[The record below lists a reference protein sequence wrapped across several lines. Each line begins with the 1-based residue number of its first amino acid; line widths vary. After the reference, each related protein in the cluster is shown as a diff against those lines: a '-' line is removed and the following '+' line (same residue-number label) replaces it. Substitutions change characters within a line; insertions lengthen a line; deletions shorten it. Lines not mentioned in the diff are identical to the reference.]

1 MSSAK
6 SPKRPSRKSSANTST
21 RSTTRPTKVKTSSKS
36 SKRHP
41 HERSRRPPTKNRR
54 SQKRKAPSPPR
65 KSFNEILQEGLV
77 SFRQWMNVSRGEDQM
92 SDQDLRPMAIHRLK
106 IIASLVGIGFIIL
119 LSKASYVMLLPNEQ
133 LEHYASA
140 QFQET
145 NIIRGRRGNIYDRNE
160 HLLASSVLLHEVII
174 SSVHIPEKFTHL
186 MSEVVARHLNLDQ
199 AEVAQKIREK
209 RSQNSQYLVIAKR
222 VPPKTFQALEQEIN
236 DIYKNGDKAFRK
248 EFKLV
253 KNRAIEQ
260 NKKQYRIYPGKSL
273 AAQLLG
279 GVKARSQKGAGGL
292 EYQYDHILRGEEF
305 ATIRLKDAGNR
316 DLNQLIPEEMAP
328 QAQDGQHLRLTI
340 DSRIQHITDQ
350 AIAKA
355 VEATG
360 ASTGFGVVVDV
371 KTGEILASST
381 QPAVNINKSSAFSE
395 WEKLKARSINDSFE
409 AGSVFK
415 PLLAAAALNE
425 GLFTPYSM
433 IDCRDG
439 YWKIHGIRIRDKHCR
454 GEAITV
460 TEAIQH
466 SSNIGAVTMNLE
478 LGAERSLDYLNAF
491 GFGNPT
497 DLNFPGETAGKIPS
511 HKEVKPYHLVTM
523 SYGYALT
530 SSITQLTMAYASL
543 GNKGKLMKPIL
554 VKEILNSEGEVIE
567 RFDPTVVEEVIRPNI
582 AKQTIDMMKTVVGD
596 DGTAK
601 LAQVSGYSVAGKTG
615 TAEKAIPGGYSKT
628 DAYCTFIGLIPAD
641 DPQLAIGITID
652 TPTIGLAFGGVAAGP
667 AFADI
672 AGESMKI
679 LNIPPDPKLLKED
692 KEDKKQK
699 NKKKNNAENAENA
712 EDDLLA
718 PPPEIV
724 WTEKGEIIMP
734 NLQGL
739 TLRDFLSTLQVSNM
753 EINFEGS
760 GRVVEQYPSA
770 GELITRADSI
780 RVKLQ

>member
-1 MSSAK
+1 MSN
-6 SPKRPSRKSSANTST
+6 PKRPQRKS
-21 RSTTRPTKVKTSSKS
+21 RTKSSKS
-36 SKRHP
+36 RTSRRHP
-41 HERSRRPPTKNRR
+41 HERTKRAPNKRKR
-54 SQKRKAPSPPR
+54 RKAPPPP
-65 KSFNEILQEGLV
+65 KKGFGEVAQEKFV
-77 SFRQWMNVSRGEDQM
+77 SFKEWMDVSRGEEQI
-92 SDQDLRPMAIHRLK
+92 SDQELRPLAVQRLK
-106 IIASLVGIGFIIL
+106 LIAYLVGVGFFIL

-160 HLLASSVLLHEVII
+160 NILASSVLLHEVII
-174 SSVHIPEKFTHL
+174 SSVHIPDEFTT
-186 MSEVVARHLNLDQ
+186 MVSEVIARHLKLDQ
-199 AEVAQKIREK
+199 DEVTKKIREK

-222 VPPKTFQALEQEIN
+222 VPPKTYEALQEELK
-236 DIYKNGDKAFRK
+236 DIYRNGDKAFRK
-248 EFKLV
+248 RFKIV
-253 KNRAIEQ
+253 RNRAIEQ
-260 NKKQYRIYPGKSL
+260 QKKQYRIYPGKSL
-273 AAQLLG
+273 GAQLLG

-316 DLNQLIPEEMAP
+316 DLNQLIPDEMAP
-328 QAQDGQHLRLTI
+328 QAQDGQHLRLTL
-340 DSRIQHITDQ
+340 DSRIQHVTDQ

-355 VEATG
+355 VEVTG
-360 ASTGFGVVVDV
+360 ANTGFGVVVDV
-371 KTGEILASST
+371 KTGEILATST
-381 QPAVNINKSSAFSE
+381 QPTVNINRSSAFSE
-395 WEKLKARSINDSFE
+395 WEKLKVRSINDSYE

-415 PLLAAAALNE
+415 PLIAAAALNE
-425 GLFTPYSM
+425 GLFTPYSL

-439 YWKIHGIRIRDKHCR
+439 YWKIHGIRIRDKHCK
-454 GEAITV
+454 GDSITV

-466 SSNIGAVTMNLE
+466 SSNIGAVTLNLE

-497 DLNFPGETAGKIPS
+497 DLNFPGETAGRIPS
-511 HKEVKPYHLVTM
+511 LKKVKPYHLVTM

-530 SSITQLTMAYASL
+530 SSLTQLTMAYAAL
-543 GNKGKLMKPIL
+543 GNQGKLMKPIL

-567 RFDPTVVEEVIRPNI
+567 RFEPTVVEEVIRAQI
-582 AKQTIDMMKTVVGD
+582 AKQTIAMMETVVGNE
-596 DGTAK
+596 GTAK
-601 LAQVSGYSVAGKTG
+601 LAQVPGYAVAGKTG
-615 TAEKAIPGGYSKT
+615 TAEKAIAGGYSKT

-652 TPTIGLAFGGVAAGP
+652 TPTIGHAFGGVAAGP
-667 AFADI
+667 AFSEI

-679 LNIPPDPKLLKED
+679 LDIAPDPNLLK
-692 KEDKKQK
+692 KEPKKETK
-699 NKKKNNAENAENA
+699 T
-712 EDDLLA
+712 EDDLPA
-718 PPPEIV
+718 PPPEII

-739 TLRDFLSTLQVSNM
+739 TLRDFLSALQVSNM

-770 GELITRADSI
+770 GKLLTRTDSI